1 MTRSTLLISLILF
14 GALSLGFVQA
24 RAATPSE
31 VNAPEWEFS
40 LATGY
45 GFLENPLVGK
55 QDAETYF
62 LPSFSYYGKRFF
74 VSNLTVG
81 YSLLENKHVYLDLVA
96 RPNDDGL
103 FFQLDKTDAVSN
115 GLITNWLTQFQA
127 ADPADVERK
136 VSIVGGPSV
145 TLVSK
150 WVDVSFSWFH
160 DLSNVHHGSETHLS
174 FDKQYPL
181 FGGAVGFGVGAIQKD
196 VDLVNYYYQ
205 FTEVEADLFYNRLLQ
220 KYPAADATDTYAR
233 LHFSYPLGKRFE
245 LRLAA
250 RYNDYDEAGRNLDF
264 IENPHTLSW
273 FAGLQYSFGSRH

>member
-1 MTRSTLLISLILF
+1 MTRSTPLISLIFL
-14 GALSLGFVQA
+14 GAFALGCAQA
-24 RAATPSE
+24 RAITPSE
-31 VNAPEWEFS
+31 VNAPEWEVN

-45 GFLENPLVGK
+45 GFLENPLAGK

-81 YSLLENKHVYLDLVA
+81 YSLLENEHVYLDLVA

-103 FFQLDKTDAVSN
+103 FFQLDKTDAFSN

-205 FTEVEADLFYNRLLQ
+205 LTKVEADIFYNHLLQ

-233 LHFSYPLGKRFE
+233 LHFSYPLGKRLE

-264 IENPHTLSW
+264 IENPHTFSW
-273 FAGLQYSFGSRH
+273 FAGLQYSFGSRR